1 MPTLFDP
8 VQLGDLQ
15 LSNRIIMAPL
25 TRSRAGPGDA
35 PTALNA
41 EYYGQRASAGMII
54 AEGSQ
59 PSPEGKGYCRTP
71 GIYTPEHIAGWKLVT
86 DAVHANGGKI
96 VLQIMHCGRIS
107 SHVNKDEGVRTV
119 APSAI
124 RAKGQ
129 IYTDV
134 AGMVDFD
141 EPHALETHEIAAV
154 VDSYRVAAAA
164 ARKAGFDGVEL
175 HAASGYL
182 PMQFLSTSSNK
193 RTDAYG
199 GSALNRCRFVLET
212 LEAMADEIGAGRV
225 GMRICP
231 GSPLH
236 DISDANPADTVETYS
251 TLLQAAS
258 KLDLAYLHLIWLRD
272 LAFDSLELCNRHYDG
287 ALILNESLDADSAT
301 RHLKKGDA
309 EAFSFGRFYISNPD
323 LVERFRTNAPLND
336 FDRST
341 LYTPG
346 PRGYTDYPKMN
357 EKPATLAD
365 A

>member
-1 MPTLFDP
+1 MSTLFEP
-8 VQLGDLQ
+8 TQLGALR
-15 LSNRIIMAPL
+15 LSNRIVMAPL
-25 TRSRAGPGDA
+25 TRSRAGAGDA

-41 EYYGQRASAGMII
+41 EYYGQRASAGMIV

-59 PSPEGKGYCRTP
+59 PSPDGKGYCRTP

-86 DAVHANGGKI
+86 DAVHAKGGTI

-107 SHVNKDEGVRTV
+107 SHLNKDEGARTV

-124 RAKGQ
+124 RARGQ

-154 VDSYRVAAAA
+154 IDSYRAAAAA

-182 PMQFLSTSSNK
+182 PMQFLSTGSNE
-193 RTDAYG
+193 RTDTYG

-212 LEAMADEIGAGRV
+212 LEAMADEIGAERI

-231 GSPLH
+231 GNPLH
-236 DISDANPADTVETYS
+236 DISDADPVETYS

-258 KLDLAYLHLIWLRD
+258 KLDLAYLHLIRLRD
-272 LAFDSLELCNRHYDG
+272 LGFDSLDLCKRYFAG
-287 ALILNESLDADSAT
+287 SLILNESLNASTASE
-301 RHLKKGDA
+301 HLAAGDA
-309 EAFSFGRFYISNPD
+309 EAFSFGRYYISNPD
-323 LVERFRTNAPLND
+323 LVERFKTNAPLNA
-336 FDRST
+336 FDRHT

-346 PRGYTDYPKMN
+346 PKGYTDYPELEMSV
-357 EKPATLAD
+357 EQ
-365 A
+365 